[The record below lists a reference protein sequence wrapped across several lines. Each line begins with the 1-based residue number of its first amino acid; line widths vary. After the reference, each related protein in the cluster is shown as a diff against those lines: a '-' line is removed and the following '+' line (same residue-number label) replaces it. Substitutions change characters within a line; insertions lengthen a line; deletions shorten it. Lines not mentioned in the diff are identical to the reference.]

1 MMTTVMM
8 NSETVFLEI
17 LRNTFLLKLTSI
29 VTATPDMITMK
40 NDEEPPNM
48 EDFNEGG
55 VVKKP
60 SRSFFGTM
68 RHPS

>member
-1 MMTTVMM
+1 M
-8 NSETVFLEI
+8 
-17 LRNTFLLKLTSI
+17 
-29 VTATPDMITMK
+29 ATPDMITMK

>member
-1 MMTTVMM
+1 
-8 NSETVFLEI
+8 
-17 LRNTFLLKLTSI
+17 
-29 VTATPDMITMK
+29 MK

-60 SRSFFGTM
+60 SRSFSALCDIHHNKLMTE
-68 RHPS
+68 

>member
-1 MMTTVMM
+1 
-8 NSETVFLEI
+8 
-17 LRNTFLLKLTSI
+17 
-29 VTATPDMITMK
+29 MK

-55 VVKKP
+55 VVKKS

>member
-1 MMTTVMM
+1 MTTVMM

-17 LRNTFLLKLTSI
+17 LKNIFHLKLTRRIS
-29 VTATPDMITMK
+29 TATPDMITMK